1 MKHFYILILSFLII
15 PLCTLKAQ
23 VQELELISLF
33 DNKLEIKVPV
43 DFEIMSDELLK
54 LKYPLNRRPTLVYTN
69 ESAAVN
75 VAFNL
80 TANPANQELLHTY
93 KSTFITTFSSFYPD
107 AEWIDNGIKTV
118 NNQDVVYLEL
128 ITQAVDN
135 DIYNLIFFTN
145 LDGKLLLC
153 TFNCSKEKV
162 TNWKDTAH
170 IIMNSLAIKS

>member
-1 MKHFYILILSFLII
+1 MKHFYITILSFLII
-15 PLCTLKAQ
+15 PLYSLKAQ

-43 DFEIMSDELLK
+43 DFEIMTDDLLK

-69 ESAAVN
+69 NSTTVN

-80 TANPANQELLHTY
+80 TASPANQELLKTY
-93 KSTFITTFSSFYPD
+93 KNTFISTFSSFYPD
-107 AEWIDNGIKTV
+107 AEWLDNGIKTI
-118 NNQDVVYLEL
+118 NNQDVVYLEV

-135 DIYNLIFFTN
+135 DIYNLIFFTYLN
-145 LDGKLLLC
+145 EKLLLC
-153 TFNCSKEKV
+153 TFNCSKEKI

-170 IIMNSLAIKS
+170 IIMNSLAIKP